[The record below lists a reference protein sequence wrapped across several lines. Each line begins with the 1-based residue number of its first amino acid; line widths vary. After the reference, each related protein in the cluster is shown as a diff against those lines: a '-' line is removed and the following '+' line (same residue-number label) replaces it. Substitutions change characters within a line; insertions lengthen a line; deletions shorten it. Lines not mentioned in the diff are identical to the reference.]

1 MNFLGMG
8 PMELF
13 IVLLVAFIFLGP
25 DRMVTTARKLGKTMN
40 EVRRMA
46 AEMTEMTDLD
56 LTEDEPPEP
65 TPPYRES
72 RPGSEP
78 SEQGPGTLSAAS
90 GVDQSQEGHGPV
102 SFHAAGSTM
111 GEEDPETPVE
121 QDRS

>member
-8 PMELF
+8 PMEVF

-25 DRMVTTARKLGKTMN
+25 DRMVSTARKLGKTMN

-46 AEMTEMTDLD
+46 AEMTEMTNLD
-56 LTEDEPPEP
+56 LTEDEPAEP
-65 TPPYRES
+65 TAPHREGP
-72 RPGSEP
+72 PGSEP
-78 SEQGPGTLSAAS
+78 SDQGPRTLPATP

-111 GEEDPETPVE
+111 GEEDSEPPVE
-121 QDRS
+121 RERS